1 MPDDDFQFA
10 DVLSVGESLCQVR
23 QAGRFL
29 GTVAE
34 ERGGWQATRVLA
46 GGAVRSEWFPDREAA
61 ALWLLSITP
70 TRGR

>member
-34 ERGGWQATRVLA
+34 ERGGWQATRVLT

-70 TRGR
+70 RRR